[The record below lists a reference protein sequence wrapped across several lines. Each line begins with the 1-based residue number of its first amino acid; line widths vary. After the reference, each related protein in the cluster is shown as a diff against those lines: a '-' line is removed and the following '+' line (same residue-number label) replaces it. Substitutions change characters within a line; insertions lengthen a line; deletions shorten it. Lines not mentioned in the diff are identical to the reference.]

1 MERLRFLG
9 GGQPEQTLNLTFS
22 PSLALSLSCP
32 ICKMGCCFFFLNG
45 VYDCLIRVSGGRK
58 EKEVRCGL
66 ANLSCCDY

>member
-9 GGQPEQTLNLTFS
+9 GGQPEQTLNPRFS

-32 ICKMGCCFFFLNG
+32 ICKMDFFLNG

-58 EKEVRCGL
+58 EKEVRWGL